1 MKDEL
6 TCLLI
11 ESVNIN
17 PHLMP
22 HEKIELISMTLKYC
36 QQVKI
41 GKTITDAIE
50 KTEKARKAIN
60 KPRKKSEHSAAFIAK
75 RSPHAEKMLTQM
87 KADQDGRY

>member
-50 KTEKARKAIN
+50 RKAN
-60 KPRKKSEHSAAFIAK
+60 KKPVKKERKKSEHSAEFIAK
-75 RSPHAEKMLTQM
+75 RSPQQEKMLSQM
-87 KADQDGRY
+87 KADSEGRY